1 MAKNI
6 SKVYLT
12 NVPLED
18 DLKNTLYFTSPEN
31 QQAYFNKNFGFTNVS
46 YQAETRTFRCP
57 MMIDNIRQFN
67 YIFWQNPAYSNKW
80 FYAFIK
86 KLTYVNDGYTDVE
99 FEVDPI
105 QTYMFD
111 YTVMPS
117 FIERE
122 HTNNDTVG
130 ANTLPEGL
138 ELGEYVKNQNGQ
150 LNTFGGSTIN
160 PFYCVAVSDII
171 GSMTYYPSSIV
182 CGLPTGLYYILTDQ
196 SSYLHDIVKMYD
208 LAGKASAIY
217 SMFVVP
223 RSMVTIDG
231 THAYR
236 SSKWSYTAPSGW
248 STGLTVYVPTS
259 SSGFSQML
267 EEYQVCNKPS
277 KIGLTYTPRNK
288 KLFTFPYCYFNI
300 SNNAGTTVTY
310 HYEDFNGNPKFN
322 LRGVLCI
329 GCSIKLYPL
338 FYKNMDYYQKWDNS
352 YDYGITA
359 AKYPTI
365 SWNSDSYTN
374 WLTQNAINVGL
385 NAGSTV
391 LNTSVAAATSGVAG
405 AALTFLGGVTNAVGE
420 VYKASLMPD
429 QAKGNT
435 NCGDINFVENRNGFT
450 CFPMS
455 IKPEY
460 AEIIDNYFDVFGY
473 KTNRVKYPNI
483 AHRENWWY
491 TKTIN
496 ANVVGNIPN
505 EYLTKIKEAYDN
517 GITFWR
523 NPNNFLDYTVSN
535 GIV

>member
-6 SKVYLT
+6 SKVYLM

-18 DLKNTLYFTSPEN
+18 DLKNTIYFSNPEA
-31 QQAYFNKNFGFTNVS
+31 QQAYFPKNFGYTNVS

-57 MMIDNIRQFN
+57 SMIDNIRQYN
-67 YIFWQNPAYSNKW
+67 YLMWQNPAYSNKW

-86 KLTYVNDGYTDVE
+86 KLTYFNDGYTDVE
-99 FEVDPI
+99 FEVDPF

-122 HTNNDTVG
+122 HTNNDTIG
-130 ANTLPEGL
+130 NNTLPEGL
-138 ELGEYVKNQNGQ
+138 ELGEYVKNQNTQ
-150 LNTFGGSTIN
+150 LNTFGKGTMW
-160 PFYCVAVSDII
+160 YAVAVSDII
-171 GSMTYYPSSIV
+171 GTMTKYPAAIV
-182 CGLPTGLYYILTDQ
+182 NNVPTGLYYILTDTV
-196 SSYLHDIVKMYD
+196 SMLHGIVQMYD
-208 LAGKASAIY
+208 IAGKANAIY
-217 SMFVVP
+217 SMFTFP
-223 RSMVTIDG
+223 KEILNISG
-231 THAYR
+231 SYAYQ
-236 SSKWSYTAPSGW
+236 A
-248 STGLTVYVPTS
+248 STWNYENGSFSTTKSVYVPTS
-259 SSGFSQML
+259 SNRSARML
-267 EEYQVCNKPS
+267 EEYVVCNKPS
-277 KIGLTYTPRNK
+277 KIGKTYTPRNN

-300 SNNAGTTVTY
+300 SNNAGTVVTY

-322 LRGVLCI
+322 LRGTLGI
-329 GCSIKLYPL
+329 GCSTRLYPVN
-338 FYKNMDYYQKWDNS
+338 YKGMDYYSDYDNA
-352 YDYGITA
+352 YDYGLSG

-374 WLTQNAINVGL
+374 WLTQNSLNIGL
-385 NAGSTV
+385 SAGQTV
-391 LNTSVAAATSGVAG
+391 LNTSASLAVGNVAG
-405 AALTFLGGVTNAVGE
+405 ATLSFLGGVTSAVGE

-435 NCGDINFVENRNGFT
+435 NCCDVNYVDNKNGFT
-450 CFPMS
+450 CYPLS

-460 AEIIDNYFDVFGY
+460 AAIIDNYFDVFGY
-473 KTNRVKYPNI
+473 KTNLVKYPNV

-505 EYLTKIKEAYDN
+505 EYVTKIKEAYDN